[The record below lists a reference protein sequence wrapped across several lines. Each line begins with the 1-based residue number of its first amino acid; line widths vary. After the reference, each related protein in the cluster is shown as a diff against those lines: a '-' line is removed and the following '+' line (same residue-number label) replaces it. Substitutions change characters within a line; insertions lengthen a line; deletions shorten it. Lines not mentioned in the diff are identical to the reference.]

1 MPFALSS
8 FGRSPLSDQL
18 LLIAIDRRSGRLRDR
33 PPGSLGYAIAGAML
47 TDLLAGGAATVVD
60 GTVVAG
66 DVSDSPLAETF
77 LREVREVPA
86 PQSLGYWV
94 NALTVKPFVA
104 QSYAIESLRRRG
116 AITVK
121 TRRTLG
127 VWPITRFAVLA
138 VGERERTLTMITRA
152 LTSNAAVDADCA
164 ALITLVVW
172 CGLLSH
178 VVARSVRRA
187 GRRRVR
193 QIVHQA
199 SDLAIAMLGQNM
211 PSGGGGGG

>member
-1 MPFALSS
+1 MPCALSS
-8 FGRSPLSDQL
+8 FGRSPLSEQL

-47 TDLLAGGAATVVD
+47 TDLLASGVAALVD

-66 DVSDSPLAETF
+66 DASDSPLAETF
-77 LREVREVPA
+77 LREVR
-86 PQSLGYWV
+86 
-94 NALTVKPFVA
+94 
-104 QSYAIESLRRRG
+104 
-116 AITVK
+116 
-121 TRRTLG
+121 
-127 VWPITRFAVLA
+127 VWPVTRFAVRA
-138 VGERERTLTMITRA
+138 VGERERTLTMITSA
-152 LTSNAAVDADCA
+152 LTSKSAVDADCA

-199 SDLAIAMLGQNM
+199 SELAIAMLGQNM
-211 PSGGGGGG
+211 PTSGGGGGG